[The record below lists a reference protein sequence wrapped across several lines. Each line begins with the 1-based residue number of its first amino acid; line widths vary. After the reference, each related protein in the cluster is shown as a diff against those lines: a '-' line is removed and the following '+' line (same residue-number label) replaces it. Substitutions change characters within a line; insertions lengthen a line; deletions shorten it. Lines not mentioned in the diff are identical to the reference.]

1 MFQDINKLTEQVI
14 GLAIKIHRNL
24 GPGFL
29 ESVYQAA
36 FAYELNQNSI
46 PFEKEKSLP
55 VHYADI
61 IIEKGF
67 RCDFFIDNQ
76 LVVECKA
83 VNKLT
88 NIDQAQLLN
97 YLKISNLNV
106 GLLINFNVPILKEGL
121 KRVVNNY
128 QGKTP
133 RSQRSPRLTEKE

>member
-67 RCDFFIDNQ
+67 RCDFLIDNQ
-76 LVVECKA
+76 LVLECKA
-83 VNKLT
+83 ISRLT
-88 NIDQAQLLN
+88 DIDTAQILN
-97 YLKISNLNV
+97 YLKVSGLQV
-106 GLLINFNVPILKEGL
+106 GLLINFNVPILKDGL

-128 QGKTP
+128 IEKSP
-133 RSQRSPRLTEKE
+133 RSQRTPRLNEKE